1 MPENVQDRRSYRPSR
16 GYDIQL
22 FIKDKDYSAE
32 LMKVKIISSLLS
44 AYQTVTLDLFIDSND
59 IILEKLFGKD
69 PIKLRI
75 TLLGDITQ
83 GTLEQIDM
91 DLMFLSSNS
100 TITPKTQMS
109 EGRAAQ
115 TERVL
120 LSMVTVCRKPYKTM
134 TTMVSGL
141 YFEKKVKDIFQ
152 DIVSKNTDAQLIYDD
167 SKANNEQIDQV
178 LIRPMTLYKC
188 IEYLD
193 NTFGLFDGASNLGFC
208 TYDNKIQ
215 IYNLSERINRDQTFT
230 VYVLATDKKEEDV
243 FQKSMDGKN
252 FYTYDAVDDSYNA
265 NTKVAFLAKNIK
277 YVVNPKDTLYHIVE
291 HKLDE
296 LSKTAGAVY
305 QSRMDNQFSLNIDD
319 NVSRTQVN
327 SDHIGYE
334 KSTTWA
340 TARDARQM
348 ISLANVS
355 INLERNLRILNLM
368 NIGEPVKV
376 ITKTLEYVD
385 LSGKYILKSSDITFS
400 RRKDWETTVRL
411 NLMRTNKTI

>member
-1 MPENVQDRRSYRPSR
+1 MPENVQDKRVFHPSR

-22 FIKDKDYSAE
+22 FIKDKDYSSE
-32 LMKVKIISSLLS
+32 LVKVKIISSLLT
-44 AYQTVTLDLFIDSND
+44 AYQTITLDLFIDSND
-59 IILEKLFGKD
+59 VILDKLFGKD

-75 TLLGDITQ
+75 SLLSDVAQ

-91 DLMFLSSNS
+91 DLMYLTSTSNFA
-100 TITPKTQMS
+100 PKTQMS
-109 EGRAAQ
+109 EGRGAQ
-115 TERVL
+115 SERGI
-120 LSMVTVCRKPYKTM
+120 LSIVTVCRKPYKTM
-134 TTMVSGL
+134 TTMVTGI

-152 DIVSKNTDAQLIYDD
+152 DLVSKNTDAQLIYDD
-167 SKANNEQIDQV
+167 NKANGEQIDQV

-208 TYDNKIQ
+208 TYDNKVQ
-215 IYNLSERINRDQTFT
+215 VYNLSERMNKDQTFT
-230 VYVLATDKKEEDV
+230 IYVLATDKKESDV
-243 FQKSMDGKN
+243 FEKAQDGKN
-252 FYTYDAVDDSYNA
+252 FYTYDSVDSSYNA
-265 NTKVAFLAKNIK
+265 NTKVAFMAKDIK
-277 YVVNPKDTLYHIVE
+277 YVVNPKDTLYHVVE

-305 QSRMDNQFSLNIDD
+305 QSRRDNQLDLNIDD
-319 NVSRTQVN
+319 NVTRSQIN
-327 SDHIGYE
+327 PDHIGYE

-340 TARDARQM
+340 TARDARQL
-348 ISLANVS
+348 ISLANIS
-355 INLERNLRILNLM
+355 INIERNLRILNLM
-368 NIGEPVKV
+368 NVGEPVKV

-385 LSGKYILKSSDITFS
+385 LSGKYILKSSDIDFS

>member
-1 MPENVQDRRSYRPSR
+1 MPENVQDKRAFHPSR

-22 FIKDKDYSAE
+22 FIKNKDYSSE
-32 LMKVKIISSLLS
+32 LVKVKIISSLLT
-44 AYQTVTLDLFIDSND
+44 AYQTITLDLLIDSND
-59 IILEKLFGKD
+59 VVLDKLFGKD

-75 TLLGDITQ
+75 SLLSDVIQ
-83 GTLEQIDM
+83 GTVEQIDM
-91 DLMFLSSNS
+91 DLMYLTSTSNFA
-100 TITPKTQMS
+100 PKSQMS
-109 EGRAAQ
+109 EGRGAQ
-115 TERVL
+115 SERGM
-120 LSMVTVCRKPYKTM
+120 LSIVTVCRKPYKTM
-134 TTMVSGL
+134 TTMVTGI

-152 DIVSKNTDAQLIYDD
+152 DLVSKNTDAQLIYDD
-167 SKANNEQIDQV
+167 NKANSEQIDQV

-215 IYNLSERINRDQTFT
+215 VYNLSERMNKDQTFT
-230 VYVLATDKKEEDV
+230 IYVLATDKKESDV
-243 FQKSMDGKN
+243 FEKAQDGKN
-252 FYTYDAVDDSYNA
+252 FYTYDSVDSSYNA
-265 NTKVAFLAKNIK
+265 NTKVAFMAKDIK
-277 YVVNPKDTLYHIVE
+277 YVVNPKDTLYHVVE

-305 QSRMDNQFSLNIDD
+305 QSRRDNQFDLNIDD
-319 NVSRTQVN
+319 NVTRSQIN
-327 SDHIGYE
+327 PDHIGYE

-340 TARDARQM
+340 TARDARQL
-348 ISLANVS
+348 ISLANIS
-355 INLERNLRILNLM
+355 INIERNLRILNLM
-368 NIGEPVKV
+368 NVGEPVKV

-385 LSGKYILKSSDITFS
+385 LSGKYILKSSDIDFS